1 MNGNEIQAKII
12 ANLRIIEEEASK
24 GLFVLSKRAQAA
36 SDENYRLRCICP
48 HEFDETGHC
57 IYCDKEVD

>member
-1 MNGNEIQAKII
+1 MSGNEVQGKII
-12 ANLRIIEEEASK
+12 SNLKIIEEEASK
-24 GLFVLSKRAQAA
+24 GCFTLSKRAQAA
-36 SDENYRLRCICP
+36 IKEIQELRDRCP

>member
-1 MNGNEIQAKII
+1 MSGTEVNKKII
-12 ANLRIIEEEASK
+12 KNLQIIEQEAKS

-36 SDENYRLRCICP
+36 LDDNYRLRCICP

-57 IYCDKEVD
+57 IFCDKEAD